1 MLLSGCCA
9 GHTLPDRAGFCN
21 RDLWG
26 NSTKVAAGGAA
37 GFSGDWDMC
46 PIGTAPQ
53 VVSWRRSG
61 ERTPDKDPS
70 KNKEVASMMAMLK
83 KIWNCLK
90 ASYLEYVAMLYTV
103 QH

>member
-1 MLLSGCCA
+1 MDAFWGE
-9 GHTLPDRAGFCN
+9 PRDR
-21 RDLWG
+21 
-26 NSTKVAAGGAA
+26 
-37 GFSGDWDMC
+37 
-46 PIGTAPQ
+46 
-53 VVSWRRSG
+53 
-61 ERTPDKDPS
+61 DPS